1 METARRN
8 PVGRL
13 TLAVLSLCVVIFVY
27 GLFADR
33 LAPYTPQAV
42 VQAYVVGIAPEIAG
56 RVVEVEV
63 EDNQRV
69 AAGQLLFR
77 IDSEPYRIAV
87 EQAEAKLAAVGQT
100 IGASTASVAT
110 AEAAVAE
117 ASARA
122 ANVREQAR
130 RVFELVRKDVYPAAR
145 ADQATAQLKEAEA
158 SVEQARSELERAR
171 QNLGPRGQNNPQLRE
186 AMAVLQQARL
196 NLVRTQVNAPADG
209 LVTNLQLT
217 IGQYASAGQA
227 IMTFIDLGD
236 YWVSAAFRENS
247 LGRITPG
254 DRAEIVFDALPGR
267 TYPAFVA
274 NIGWGVAR
282 SGQTGP
288 GGEMPTISNQKG
300 WIRDP
305 QRFPVRLTVATA
317 TVPKGIRYNSQAN
330 VIVYA
335 DDNPVTRAIGWL
347 WIRLVSLLTYAT

>member
-1 METARRN
+1 MTAQPN

-13 TLAVLSLCVVIFVY
+13 TLKILLLCLVIFVY

-56 RVVEVEV
+56 RVVEVDV
-63 EDNQRV
+63 EDNQRIE
-69 AAGQLLFR
+69 AGQRLFR
-77 IDSEPYRIAV
+77 IDAQPYRIAV
-87 EQAEAKLAAVGQT
+87 EQAEAKLAAVGQS

-110 AEAAVAE
+110 AEAALAE
-117 ASARA
+117 ATARA

-130 RVFELVRKDVYPAAR
+130 RVLELVSKGIYAAAR
-145 ADQATAQLKEAEA
+145 ADQATAQLKETEAAVQQATAE
-158 SVEQARSELERAR
+158 VERAR
-171 QNLGPRGQNNPQLRE
+171 QNLGPRGRDNPQLRE

-196 NLVRTQVNAPADG
+196 NLVWTEIFAPADG

-217 IGQYASAGQA
+217 IGQYANPGQA

-247 LGRITPG
+247 LGRVNSG
-254 DRAEIVFDALPGR
+254 DRAEIVFDVLPGQ
-267 TYPAFVA
+267 TFPAIVD

-288 GGEMPTISNQKG
+288 SGEMQTISNEKG

-305 QRFPVRLTVATA
+305 QRFPVRLTMATTA
-317 TVPKGIRYNSQAN
+317 VPQGIRYNSQAN
-330 VIVYA
+330 VIIYA

-347 WIRLVSLLTYAT
+347 WIRLVSILTYAI

>member
-1 METARRN
+1 MKTARPN

-42 VQAYVVGIAPEIAG
+42 VQAYVVGIAPEVAG
-56 RVVEVEV
+56 RVVEVDV

-69 AAGQLLFR
+69 AAGQRLFR

-87 EQAEAKLAAVGQT
+87 EQAEAKLAAVGQSV
-100 IGASTASVAT
+100 GASTASVAT
-110 AEAAVAE
+110 AEAALAE
-117 ASARA
+117 ANARA
-122 ANVREQAR
+122 VNVREQAR
-130 RVFELVRKDVYPAAR
+130 RVFELVKKQVYAAAR

-158 SVEQARSELERAR
+158 SVQQATSELERAR
-171 QNLGPRGQNNPQLRE
+171 QNLGPRGQDNPQLRE

-196 NLVRTQVNAPADG
+196 NLVRTQIYAPADG

-217 IGQYASAGQA
+217 IGQYASPGQA

-236 YWVSAAFRENS
+236 YWISAAFRENS

-267 TYPAFVA
+267 TFPAIVD

-288 GGEMPTISNQKG
+288 GGEMPTISNEKG

-305 QRFPVRLTVATA
+305 QRFPVRLTVETS

-347 WIRLVSLLTYAT
+347 WIRLVSILTYAI